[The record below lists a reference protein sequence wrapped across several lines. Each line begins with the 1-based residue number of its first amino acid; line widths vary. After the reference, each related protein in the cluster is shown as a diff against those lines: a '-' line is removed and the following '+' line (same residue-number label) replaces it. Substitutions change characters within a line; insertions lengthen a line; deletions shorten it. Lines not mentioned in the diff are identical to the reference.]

1 MLAAIRRHLPAD
13 VSFDPPLGGLFIWL
27 RLPDTL
33 TSDELLPYACEEGVA
48 FAPGSSYFPDPEDG
62 DHFLRLNFASL
73 QPEEIEEGIQRLGKA
88 IQKLGQSMLEK

>member
-48 FAPGSSYFPDPEDG
+48 FAPGSSYFPDPADG